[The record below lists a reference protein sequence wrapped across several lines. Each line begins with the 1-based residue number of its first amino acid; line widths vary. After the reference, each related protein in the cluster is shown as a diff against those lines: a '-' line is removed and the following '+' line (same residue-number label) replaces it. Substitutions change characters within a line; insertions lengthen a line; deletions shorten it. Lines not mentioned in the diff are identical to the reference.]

1 MWYPY
6 LLIGLYLLLPFYK
19 MVAEHSNGNLLKYLL
34 AVYAV
39 FLSLI
44 PILRIWDIRLGFTIN
59 VSTIYPFYLF
69 AGYAIY
75 SGKVRISRSTGL
87 IMAIIGSLLTILF
100 TAIRI
105 AKDADSLEMFRDY
118 NGINVLLQSVGVFAF
133 VFGSEEPLF
142 QNQMISKVL
151 TNLDENSFGI
161 YLIHIILIKWLF
173 RVKAFDPYTTA
184 SLFVFIA
191 IKL

>member
-133 VFGSEEPLF
+133 VFMRKPL
-142 QNQMISKVL
+142 
-151 TNLDENSFGI
+151 
-161 YLIHIILIKWLF
+161 
-173 RVKAFDPYTTA
+173 
-184 SLFVFIA
+184 
-191 IKL
+191 